1 MTLYPEGRGEIKCVY
16 LFWSLKKAGRRRRC
30 GKFRWKMKAAN
41 FSSMTF
47 LSMLS
52 LATVGSS
59 VVQKRH
65 LGLEYLIVLNGLSL
79 FTDFGIFQT

>member
-1 MTLYPEGRGEIKCVY
+1 MLLNTESQVSILNLGSGMTLYPEWMGGIKCVSIY
-16 LFWSLKKAGRRRRC
+16 LGVSKAGRRRRC

-47 LSMLS
+47 LSITLLS

-59 VVQKRH
+59 VV
-65 LGLEYLIVLNGLSL
+65 
-79 FTDFGIFQT
+79 